1 MRYGIVSKQ
10 ATTEHIE
17 QVPTNGGRQCSG
29 CHRRNAD
36 LTLFENGK
44 LYCTSCADSVTRLGI
59 EPVVREERPPVAP
72 ETDESTDRSDGPAES
87 DDESETEDTKS
98 EQEPVMAIQPAQ
110 PEEIAVMP
118 SLATQSLE
126 VLSGTTPRAEV
137 GLNGVLEAERARLLE
152 QRTELDRRFRA
163 DVDALDQRLAHVE
176 SLLGDGPAAR
186 AS

>member
-1 MRYGIVSKQ
+1 MRYGIVGKQ

-17 QVPTNGGRQCSG
+17 QVPTNGARQCSG

-44 LYCTSCADSVTRLGI
+44 LYCTSCATSVTRLGI
-59 EPVVREERPPVAP
+59 EPVVREERSPVAS
-72 ETDESTDRSDGPAES
+72 ETDEPTSTADGLAEAG
-87 DDESETEDTKS
+87 DEPEYEDTES
-98 EQEPVMAIQPAQ
+98 EQEPVMAIQPVQ
-110 PEEIAVMP
+110 PDEIAVMP

-126 VLSGTTPRAEV
+126 APSGATPSAEV
-137 GLNGVLEAERARLLE
+137 GLHGVLEAERARLLE

-163 DVDALDQRLAHVE
+163 DVDAIDQRLAHVE